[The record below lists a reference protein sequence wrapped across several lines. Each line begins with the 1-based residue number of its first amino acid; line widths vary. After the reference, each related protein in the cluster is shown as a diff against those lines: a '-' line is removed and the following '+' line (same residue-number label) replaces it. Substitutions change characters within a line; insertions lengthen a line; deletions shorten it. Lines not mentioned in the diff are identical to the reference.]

1 MFWLFQKENEDQ
13 AKENFLS
20 TLNGRVFIT
29 CFCPIDLHSV
39 LKEAKLVIKMKHI
52 NETRWLQDY
61 QWNPSKL
68 TDDPALIIELL
79 LIKEDGLS
87 IKGHFTD
94 MCTDTILR
102 LRLLLEHTNKCS
114 LMK

>member
-1 MFWLFQKENEDQ
+1 MFWLFQKENEDL

-79 LIKEDGLS
+79 LINFRWNPSKMSFTFKLLYRFS
-87 IKGHFTD
+87 HYITHIKLYMLTT
-94 MCTDTILR
+94 M
-102 LRLLLEHTNKCS
+102 
-114 LMK
+114 